1 MATTESPKRLLSLDA
16 FRGAT
21 IAAMILVNDPGS
33 WDTTYEQLKHAAWN
47 GWTITDMVF
56 PFFLWIVGVAMTLSF
71 AKRTEAGADRG
82 KLMLHVVRRAAIIFA
97 LGLFIN
103 GFPFG
108 LAFGHEFSFSTWRI
122 PGVLQRIAV
131 CYLVASAIFLSSTI
145 RGQAIW
151 AVTFLVVY
159 WLALMLIPVPGYG
172 AGVLQPEGN
181 LAWFIDSNLLHGHT
195 WVWAPAPGFDPEG
208 ILSTLPAIATT
219 LFGILTGHWLRTGR
233 PVAEKISWMFTVGLG
248 MVALGWFLSIWLP
261 INKNLWTSSYSLFMG
276 GWALAGFSIC
286 YWLIDVNGYK
296 RWATPFVIFGM
307 NAIAVYVAADFIAIL
322 LGLIQVTGPE
332 GTPISL
338 QEHIFRSVFVSIASP
353 NNASL
358 LYAFAFVLITFLIA
372 WALWRKRWF
381 VKI

>member
-159 WLALMLIPVPGYG
+159 WLALMLISVPGYG

-353 NNASL
+353 YNASL

>member
-1 MATTESPKRLLSLDA
+1 MPTTESPKRLISLDA

-82 KLMLHVVRRAAIIFA
+82 KLMLHVVRRSAIIFGI
-97 LGLFIN
+97 GLFIN

-131 CYLVASAIFLSSTI
+131 CYLIASAIFLSTTI
-145 RGQAIW
+145 RGQVIW

-172 AGVLQPEGN
+172 AGVLEPEGN
-181 LAWFIDSNLLHGHT
+181 LAWFIDSNLLRGHT

-208 ILSTLPAIATT
+208 ILSTLPAISTT

-233 PVAEKISWMFTVGLG
+233 PAAEKISWMFTVGLG

-261 INKNLWTSSYSLFMG
+261 INKNLWTSTYSLFMG

-338 QEHIFRSVFVSIASP
+338 QEAIYQSVFVPLVSSY
-353 NNASL
+353 NASL
-358 LYAFAFVLITFLIA
+358 LYALAFVLVTFLIA
-372 WALWRKRWF
+372 WFMWKRRWF